1 MPETPFDS
9 LESAQKYVVL
19 LREAVAEALDDIRDD
34 VAAAALDDRARQL
47 EALRLVDLKLTQLG
61 VHLRAAG
68 RVLND
73 LRMLRRVLVSDQNKE
88 EEQA

>member
-9 LESAQKYVVL
+9 LESAQRYVAL
-19 LREAVAEALDDIRDD
+19 LREAVAEAHADVRDD
-34 VAAAALDDRARQL
+34 LAAAAADNRERQL

-61 VHLRAAG
+61 AHLHSAG

-73 LRMLRRVLVSDQNKE
+73 LRMLRRVLVAEPQG
-88 EEQA
+88 